1 MQSLN
6 LPIPIYNNN
15 LAPRKADK
23 HSLFR
28 NTRDQTH
35 RFPTLLLAAKHD
47 LDLKEEEDKGVAAV
61 PLPEGL
67 LREAMPRHVA
77 VIMDGNARWARQRG
91 FIALSA
97 GHEAGARS
105 LRELVELCC
114 DWGVRVLTVFAFSYD
129 NWIRPKVSSL
139 PSLFLSFVQVE
150 VDFLMSLFERMLKSE
165 LDNFVRQGARVST
178 IGDSSRLSESLKKL
192 ISDVEEKTKDNSR
205 LHLIVAVSYS
215 GKYDVTQACKSIA
228 QKVKDGTVQLE
239 DIDESL
245 LEQELET
252 NCAEY
257 PCPDLLIRTSG
268 ELRISNFLL
277 WQLAYTELFFAEA
290 LWPDFGKAEFIEA
303 LTSYQQRQ
311 RRYGG
316 RR

>member
-15 LAPRKADK
+15 LAPRKADE

-129 NWIRPKVSSL
+129 NWIRPK
-139 PSLFLSFVQVE
+139 VE

-290 LWPDFGKAEFIEA
+290 LWPDFGKAEFVEA

>member
-129 NWIRPKVSSL
+129 NWIRPK
-139 PSLFLSFVQVE
+139 VE

-290 LWPDFGKAEFIEA
+290 LWPDFGKAEFVEA

-316 RR
+316 RRS

>member
-129 NWIRPKVSSL
+129 NWIRPK
-139 PSLFLSFVQVE
+139 VE

>member
-1 MQSLN
+1 
-6 LPIPIYNNN
+6 
-15 LAPRKADK
+15 
-23 HSLFR
+23 
-28 NTRDQTH
+28 
-35 RFPTLLLAAKHD
+35 
-47 LDLKEEEDKGVAAV
+47 
-61 PLPEGL
+61 
-67 LREAMPRHVA
+67 
-77 VIMDGNARWARQRG
+77 
-91 FIALSA
+91 
-97 GHEAGARS
+97 
-105 LRELVELCC
+105 
-114 DWGVRVLTVFAFSYD
+114 
-129 NWIRPKVSSL
+129 
-139 PSLFLSFVQVE
+139 
-150 VDFLMSLFERMLKSE
+150 MSLFERMLKSE

-290 LWPDFGKAEFIEA
+290 LWPDFGKAEFVEA

>member
-91 FIALSA
+91 FIAFSA

-129 NWIRPKVSSL
+129 NWIRPK
-139 PSLFLSFVQVE
+139 VE

-290 LWPDFGKAEFIEA
+290 LWPDFGKAEFVEA

>member
-6 LPIPIYNNN
+6 LPIPIYNNY
-15 LAPRKADK
+15 LGPRKADK

-97 GHEAGARS
+97 GHEAGLRS
-105 LRELVELCC
+105 V
-114 DWGVRVLTVFAFSYD
+114 AF
-129 NWIRPKVSSL
+129 PLSS
-139 PSLFLSFVQVE
+139 FLLVE

-165 LDNFVRQGARVST
+165 LDNFIRQGARVST
-178 IGDSSRLSESLKKL
+178 IGDSSRLPESLKKL

-268 ELRISNFLL
+268 EHRTAISYCGN
-277 WQLAYTELFFAEA
+277 
-290 LWPDFGKAEFIEA
+290 WPTLNSSSQKLSGLILEK
-303 LTSYQQRQ
+303 LSL
-311 RRYGG
+311 
-316 RR
+316 

>member
-47 LDLKEEEDKGVAAV
+47 LDLKEEEDKGVVAV

-129 NWIRPKVSSL
+129 NWIRPKV
-139 PSLFLSFVQVE
+139 E

-165 LDNFVRQGARVST
+165 LDNFIRQGARVST

-290 LWPDFGKAEFIEA
+290 LWPDFGKAEFVEA

-316 RR
+316 RRS

>member
-1 MQSLN
+1 MFTNLN
-6 LPIPIYNNN
+6 IKMLEKSSHGNQWNIIY
-15 LAPRKADK
+15 
-23 HSLFR
+23 HVWHQCI
-28 NTRDQTH
+28 T
-35 RFPTLLLAAKHD
+35 AAKCNTI
-47 LDLKEEEDKGVAAV
+47 VAIWKYTNIKMYAV
-61 PLPEGL
+61 
-67 LREAMPRHVA
+67 V
-77 VIMDGNARWARQRG
+77 W
-91 FIALSA
+91 FIAI
-97 GHEAGARS
+97 
-105 LRELVELCC
+105 
-114 DWGVRVLTVFAFSYD
+114 AFIGPDASYAT
-129 NWIRPKVSSL
+129 R
-139 PSLFLSFVQVE
+139 
-150 VDFLMSLFERMLKSE
+150 
-165 LDNFVRQGARVST
+165 RQGARVST

-290 LWPDFGKAEFIEA
+290 LWPDFGKAEFVEA

>member
-91 FIALSA
+91 FIAFSA

-129 NWIRPKVSSL
+129 NWIRPK
-139 PSLFLSFVQVE
+139 VE

-290 LWPDFGKAEFIEA
+290 LWPDFGKAEFVEA

-316 RR
+316 RRS

>member
-129 NWIRPKVSSL
+129 NWIRPK
-139 PSLFLSFVQVE
+139 VE

-290 LWPDFGKAEFIEA
+290 LWPDFGKAEFVEA

>member
-129 NWIRPKVSSL
+129 NWIRPKV
-139 PSLFLSFVQVE
+139 E

-165 LDNFVRQGARVST
+165 FDNFVRQGARVST

-290 LWPDFGKAEFIEA
+290 LWPDFGKAEFVEA

>member
-91 FIALSA
+91 FIAFSA

-129 NWIRPKVSSL
+129 NWIRPK
-139 PSLFLSFVQVE
+139 VE

>member
-1 MQSLN
+1 MQSLS
-6 LPIPIYNNN
+6 LPIPIYNSN

-47 LDLKEEEDKGVAAV
+47 RDLKEEEDKRVAAV

-105 LRELVELCC
+105 LRELVDLCC

-129 NWIRPKVSSL
+129 NWIRPKV
-139 PSLFLSFVQVE
+139 E

-165 LDNFVRQGARVST
+165 LDNFIRQGARVST
-178 IGDSSRLSESLKKL
+178 IGDSSRLPESLKKL

-205 LHLIVAVSYS
+205 LHLIVAVGYS

-290 LWPDFGKAEFIEA
+290 LWPDFGKAEFVEA

-316 RR
+316 RRS

>member
-139 PSLFLSFVQVE
+139 PSLFLSF
-150 VDFLMSLFERMLKSE
+150 
-165 LDNFVRQGARVST
+165 
-178 IGDSSRLSESLKKL
+178 
-192 ISDVEEKTKDNSR
+192 
-205 LHLIVAVSYS
+205 
-215 GKYDVTQACKSIA
+215 GKYFSS
-228 QKVKDGTVQLE
+228 DGVH
-239 DIDESL
+239 
-245 LEQELET
+245 
-252 NCAEY
+252 
-257 PCPDLLIRTSG
+257 
-268 ELRISNFLL
+268 NFL
-277 WQLAYTELFFAEA
+277 
-290 LWPDFGKAEFIEA
+290 K
-303 LTSYQQRQ
+303 
-311 RRYGG
+311 
-316 RR
+316 